1 MDAGFST
8 AIHMPDFSPPNV
20 IRLLCWPP
28 LSGAAAAAV
37 AADAGFVLMA
47 VDSAAAARAELATGR
62 VELALVEAR
71 WLAEPTLLADWSARI
86 PVVLWQSGEAAEAV
100 DDAAALN
107 ALAHGAQDVLT
118 PDDWLSPRTVHRR
131 LRSATVRHRLA
142 REARHAYA
150 TDLATGLPHQQQL
163 LEHMSH
169 LLALREREPAPM
181 ALLVLRVEGLLTTE
195 ARLGATAAASLR
207 RKLAVRLRSGLRAS
221 DVVASLGADSFAV
234 LLAWIDAVADVDGVA
249 AKLVQAVQRP
259 FSIQG
264 QPVALALSV
273 GVARYPDDAKDGDA
287 LLHMAQTQAAN
298 LPGLGRAGFANHL
311 ERGPAEAAND
321 DEA

>member
-1 MDAGFST
+1 
-8 AIHMPDFSPPNV
+8 MPDTPPTSV

-28 LSGAAAAAV
+28 LDAAAAAAV
-37 AADAGFVLMA
+37 AADARLLPTA
-47 VDSAAAARAELATGR
+47 ATDATSAAALLAAGD
-62 VELALVEAR
+62 VDLALVDATLLR
-71 WLAEPTLLADWSARI
+71 DPAQLAEWSVRL
-86 PVVLWQSGEAAEAV
+86 PVVLWQAHAEPDSTAAV
-100 DDAAALN
+100 D
-107 ALAHGAQDVLT
+107 ALARGAQDVLSAA
-118 PDDWLSPRTVHRR
+118 DWSQGPALHWR
-131 LRSATVRHRLA
+131 LQAAIVRHRLA
-142 REARHAYA
+142 REARTAYA

-181 ALLVLRVEGLLTTE
+181 ALLVLRIEGLVTTE
-195 ARLGATAAASLR
+195 ARLGTAAAAGLR

-221 DVVASLGADSFAV
+221 DVVASLATDSFAV

-273 GVARYPDDAKDGDA
+273 GIARYPDDATDGQT
-287 LLHMAQTQAAN
+287 LLQIAQTEAAS

-311 ERGPAEAAND
+311 ERGPVAAAND
-321 DEA
+321 DEV